1 MSDRVYSVLF
11 LCSGN
16 SARSI
21 FAEAILNE
29 LGGGRFR
36 AYSAGSQP
44 AGAVHPLTLDVL
56 KRLGMDTESARS
68 KSWDEF
74 AAPGGPAMDFIFTV
88 CDSAAGEACP
98 SWPGQPMTAH
108 WGVPDPVLV
117 DGSPAE
123 RHFAFAETFR
133 VLRRRIELFVNLP
146 LQKIDRLSLRQQL
159 NEIGTN

>member
-74 AAPGGPAMDFIFTV
+74 AAPGAPEMDFIFTV